1 MGCIQILQMQYVSF
15 YRIYLS
21 VCILP
26 VSLWLGIIHY
36 GHTVVSWPQSTC
48 MNKLSST
55 LWCFLCFNSLN
66 RIRQSSP
73 QKTDDQAEI
82 NSSHPVTTKAYY
94 NRGLLRKLLF
104 TFNHVSVCLCLCRAG
119 TCLKAAMVIYV
130 NRPLDST
137 SLLCSSYRVVKEE
150 ISDDNAKLP
159 CFNGRVV
166 SWVSNVD
173 GPLVA
178 LACY

>member
-1 MGCIQILQMQYVSF
+1 
-15 YRIYLS
+15 
-21 VCILP
+21 
-26 VSLWLGIIHY
+26 
-36 GHTVVSWPQSTC
+36 
-48 MNKLSST
+48 
-55 LWCFLCFNSLN
+55 
-66 RIRQSSP
+66 
-73 QKTDDQAEI
+73 
-82 NSSHPVTTKAYY
+82 
-94 NRGLLRKLLF
+94 
-104 TFNHVSVCLCLCRAG
+104 
-119 TCLKAAMVIYV
+119 MVIYV

-137 SLLCSSYRVVKEE
+137 SLLSSSYRVVKEE